1 MTNLTSVR
9 PSTLAWVHEHL
20 AAGERIAE
28 ASVLHGGLTA
38 EMRRLTIA
46 APDGSVRD
54 LVLRT
59 FVDRPDAADCL
70 ARESDALTLLA
81 TTAVPAPELI
91 AVDPLAAHPSLL
103 MTWMPGRTVLTDDG
117 LAERI
122 PVLAQQLVAI
132 HAVQPVER
140 PPAFVT
146 LTTADT
152 VVTPPGANWSA
163 AIDLIRRPHPPYEG
177 RFLHRD
183 YQPGNVLF
191 EGTRLTAVVDW
202 ASTSW
207 GPTDLDVAHC
217 ATNLALLHGPT
228 WALSFVEAYEQA
240 GGALS
245 PDRHYW
251 LVRDALSLSEDLP
264 DAAQPWRDSTRP
276 DLTPETVAH
285 RLDAYLT
292 TLMTGG

>member
-1 MTNLTSVR
+1 VTTHTWVR
-9 PSTLAWVHEHL
+9 RHL
-20 AAGERIAE
+20 AAGEQIVGAE
-28 ASVLHGGLTA
+28 RLHGGMTA
-38 EMRRLTIA
+38 DVRRLTISR
-46 APDGSVRD
+46 PDGGTRD
-54 LVLRT
+54 LVLRSY
-59 FVDRPDAADCL
+59 VGLEDAADRL
-70 ARESDALTLLA
+70 AREAEALTLLA
-81 TTAVPAPELI
+81 TTAVPAPQLV
-91 AVDPLAAHPSLL
+91 AVESAALL
-103 MTWMPGRTVLTDDG
+103 MTHMPGRSILTDDG

-132 HAVQPVER
+132 HAVQPVGR
-140 PPAFVT
+140 PRAFVT

-152 VVTPPGANWSA
+152 VVTPPGADWSA

-183 YQPGNVLF
+183 YQPGNILF
-191 EGTRLTAVVDW
+191 QGARLTAVIDW
-202 ASTSW
+202 ADTSW

-264 DAAQPWRDSTRP
+264 DAAHPWRDSTRP

-292 TLMTGG
+292 TLTTGVPKNG